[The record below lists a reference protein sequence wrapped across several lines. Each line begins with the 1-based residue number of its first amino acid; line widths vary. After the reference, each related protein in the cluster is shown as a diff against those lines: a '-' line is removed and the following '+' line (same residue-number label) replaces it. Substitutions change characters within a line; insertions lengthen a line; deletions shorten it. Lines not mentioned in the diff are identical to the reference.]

1 MRLKASEYSSN
12 CALVHGEE
20 KPQEAAVL
28 IVPTREL
35 ENLPRGGLG
44 KNEMQKR
51 ATKLLKDSHGATEA
65 PAAVEPWDGR
75 LKWQLGDTEASSLA
89 RTRRRRTALSGRCHA
104 PPQELKKGGA
114 KARTWPRVDALPRV
128 KMGVRVG

>member
-1 MRLKASEYSSN
+1 M
-12 CALVHGEE
+12 
-20 KPQEAAVL
+20 L

-51 ATKLLKDSHGATEA
+51 ATELLKDSHGATKA

-89 RTRRRRTALSGRCHA
+89 RTRRR
-104 PPQELKKGGA
+104 
-114 KARTWPRVDALPRV
+114 
-128 KMGVRVG
+128 